1 VVGEKRARFSVIV
14 LGVFLILQISLSV
27 GVEYITSSRTVPV
40 AGHTEGKPRVAV
52 VKPVFTA
59 TAYSSFYS
67 FYTKY
72 VNTPKDQ
79 IIRSDLQLLNTTLV
93 DSWGWSDGL
102 RQFLSSDSAR
112 ANTLVIGK
120 NLTVLTDVSVDGGG
134 LTYENGTR
142 RFDVVILGFTE
153 YVTSQEYSAYRHF
166 VADGGRLIFMDATN
180 FLAEVRFYSQTN
192 HLALVRG
199 HGWGFDGKKVWHD
212 ALERWAQESTN
223 WIASNYCCFGY
234 GRRYDG
240 AFLVGTNLISLSLQ
254 TKFGSKVF
262 LSYKGHEENRVT
274 NSTST
279 EILARWSQLDSSSH
293 DLVAAYVHR
302 FMQGTVIHIGVMASD
317 VVSYDR
323 SVQFFL
329 IRSVYS

>member
-1 VVGEKRARFSVIV
+1 VQEKRLRFSQVV
-14 LGVFLILQISLSV
+14 LAMFLIFQISIPV
-27 GVEYITSSRTVPV
+27 GVQYFAGSRSFPIPTPK
-40 AGHTEGKPRVAV
+40 EIRPRVAV
-52 VKPVFTA
+52 VKPIFTA
-59 TAYSSFYS
+59 TAYSSFYA
-67 FYTKY
+67 FYAKY
-72 VNTPKDQ
+72 VSTPKDQ
-79 IIRSDLQLLNTTLV
+79 IITSDLGLLNTTLV

-102 RQFLSSDSAR
+102 RQFLSSSDAR
-112 ANTLVIGK
+112 ANGLVLGN
-120 NLTVLTDVSVDGGG
+120 NLAVLNDVSVSEGG
-134 LTYENGTR
+134 LFYEDGAR

-153 YVTSQEYSAYRHF
+153 YVTSQQYSAYKHF

-192 HLALVRG
+192 HLALVKG

-212 ALERWAQESTN
+212 LRERWSQDSTN
-223 WIASNYCCFGY
+223 WIASNFCCFGY
-234 GRRYDG
+234 GRRYEG
-240 AFLVGTNLISLSLQ
+240 AFIVGTNLISLELQ
-254 TKFGSKVF
+254 AKFGSRVF

-293 DLVAAYVHR
+293 NLVAAYVHR

>member
-27 GVEYITSSRTVPV
+27 GVEYISSSRTVPV
-40 AGHTEGKPRVAV
+40 AGHAGGKPRVAV

-72 VNTPKDQ
+72 VNTLKDQ

-112 ANTLVIGK
+112 ANALVIGR
-120 NLTVLTDVSVDGGG
+120 NLTVLTDVGVDGGG

-212 ALERWAQESTN
+212 GLERWAQESTN

-293 DLVAAYVHR
+293 NLVAAYIHR

>member
-1 VVGEKRARFSVIV
+1 VGEKRARFSVIV

-27 GVEYITSSRTVPV
+27 GVEYVTSSRTAPV

-102 RQFLSSDSAR
+102 RQFLSSNSAR
-112 ANTLVIGK
+112 ANGLVLEK
-120 NLTVLTDVSVDGGG
+120 NLTVLTDVSVNDGG
-134 LTYENGTR
+134 LIYENGTR
-142 RFDVVILGFTE
+142 QYDVVILGFTE
-153 YVTSQEYSAYRHF
+153 YVTSQEYSAYKHF

-180 FLAEVRFYSQTN
+180 FFAEVRFYPQTN
-192 HLALVRG
+192 HLALVKG

-212 ALERWAQESTN
+212 VRERWSQESTN
-223 WIASNYCCFGY
+223 WIASNFCCFGY

-240 AFLVGTNLISLSLQ
+240 ALLVGTNVISLSLQ
-254 TKFGSKVF
+254 AKFGPKVF
-262 LSYKGHEENRVT
+262 QSYKGHEENRIT
-274 NSTST
+274 NSSFT
-279 EILARWSQLDSSSH
+279 EILAQWVQLDSTSRN
-293 DLVAAYVHR
+293 LVAAYSHR
-302 FMQGTVIHIGVMASD
+302 FMHGTVIHIGIMSSD
-317 VVSYDR
+317 VISFDR

-329 IRSVYS
+329 IRSVFS